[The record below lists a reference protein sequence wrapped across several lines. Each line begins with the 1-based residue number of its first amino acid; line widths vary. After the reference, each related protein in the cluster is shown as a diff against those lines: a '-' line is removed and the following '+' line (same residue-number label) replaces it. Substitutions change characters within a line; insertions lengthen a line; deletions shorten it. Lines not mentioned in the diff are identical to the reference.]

1 MGFPGKV
8 PVASLGVWN
17 DLKLLRCMPEGAF
30 LDGGEHG
37 EVFLPV
43 SQVPRGSQP
52 GQMVKVLVYLDA
64 EDRLLA
70 CTRAPLAQRGD
81 VAELKVVA
89 VNKAG
94 AFLAWG
100 VPQDLF
106 LPWKE
111 VKHGLRRSIR
121 EGQKVLV
128 ILFMDEEGRM
138 AASTRLE
145 DFLSDEAEEF
155 QEGDKVELL
164 VGDPTDLG
172 VRVVV
177 NHHYWGMVHRS
188 DIFGKLVRGEK
199 REGYIK
205 ALRADHRL
213 NVYLHAPGY
222 AKVDPIAQA
231 ILEVLKRR
239 GGFLPVTDKSKP
251 EEVHALFGISKK
263 AFKQALGAL
272 YKSQR
277 IAMEPEGIRLVPRDE
292 G

>member
-1 MGFPGKV
+1 M
-8 PVASLGVWN
+8 ASLGVWN
-17 DLKLLRCMPEGAF
+17 ELKLLRCLPEGAF

-43 SQVPRGSQP
+43 NQVPPGSKP
-52 GQMVKVLVYLDA
+52 GQVMKVIVYLDA

-70 CTRAPLAQRGD
+70 STRTPLAQRGE
-81 VAELKVVA
+81 VANLKIVA
-89 VNKAG
+89 ANRDG

-100 VPQDLF
+100 VPQNLF

-111 VKHGLRRSIR
+111 VKPEQKRQVQ
-121 EGQKVLV
+121 EGQKILV

-145 DFLSDEAEEF
+145 SFLSDEAEEF
-155 QEGDKVELL
+155 QEGDKVHL
-164 VGDPTDLG
+164 VIWDPTDLG

-177 NHHYWGMVHRS
+177 NHRYWGMVHNS
-188 DIFGKLVRGEK
+188 DIFGELNRGEA

-205 ALRADHRL
+205 ALRPDHKL
-213 NVYLHAPGY
+213 NISLQAPGY
-222 AKVDPIAQA
+222 AKVDAIAQGV
-231 ILEVLKRR
+231 LDLLKRR

-251 EEVHALFGISKK
+251 EEIYALFGISKK
-263 AFKQALGAL
+263 VFKQALGAL
-272 YKSQR
+272 YKHQR
-277 IAMEPEGIRLVPRDE
+277 IVIETDGIRMAPGID